1 LTVTFLSNAITGS
14 VTVTPVSKIT
24 YAVTNYAFAIQLNDK
39 IPSQGSI
46 MIQFPSAISFSSPSL
61 VTASFSTTSC
71 ILNTYSSN
79 RTLTLSNCFSSDMT
93 TLSVSITIGGI
104 INPSSLQ
111 PTNTFVI
118 RTFGA
123 IG

>member
-1 LTVTFLSNAITGS
+1 
-14 VTVTPVSKIT
+14 
-24 YAVTNYAFAIQLNDK
+24 
-39 IPSQGSI
+39 